1 MEQIEK
7 KKRKKFVLIIISIA
21 NCSQQSGWTLVV
33 VDCFCCHCLFKF
45 SVLLVC
51 LCNQII
57 GENIQ
62 SKKKE
67 FFFLDKIQKIFSC
80 FLNIYMKR
88 LGSTLS
94 NSE

>member
-33 VDCFCCHCLFKF
+33 VDCFCCHCLFQF

-62 SKKKE
+62 SKKKRI
-67 FFFLDKIQKIFSC
+67 FFFGQNSKNL
-80 FLNIYMKR
+80 FLFFKHLYEETR
-88 LGSTLS
+88 FYTL
-94 NSE
+94 E